1 MIGAGGAARV
11 LLAAGLLLPVG
22 LAPAAARA
30 QTTGSAPLDAV
41 EAAADRGELAT
52 ARAALEGFAAEHGE
66 AVDRA
71 GRARLSFLRARLM
84 ADVDSAE
91 VEYLRAAIDGE
102 GIYASRARL
111 RLAQLTLAR
120 GGHAAAARHLEQLR
134 TDDPGGDLTAASWVW
149 TARAAEAAGD
159 AASACSAWATALT
172 TLPASSSQ
180 REEAKENRSRCE
192 ASGREPGEVETF
204 TVQLGAFGTEEAAIR
219 LRDGAA
225 LTGIAVRVEAP
236 HGGVMVHRVRAG
248 RFGSRVDAERLAA
261 RFEAEGYDAVVVPEE
276 P

>member
-1 MIGAGGAARV
+1 
-11 LLAAGLLLPVG
+11 
-22 LAPAAARA
+22 
-30 QTTGSAPLDAV
+30 
-41 EAAADRGELAT
+41 
-52 ARAALEGFAAEHGE
+52 
-66 AVDRA
+66 
-71 GRARLSFLRARLM
+71 
-84 ADVDSAE
+84 
-91 VEYLRAAIDGE
+91 
-102 GIYASRARL
+102 L

-134 TDDPGGDLTAASWVW
+134 TDDPGGELTAASWVW
-149 TARAAEAAGD
+149 SARAAEAGGD
-159 AASACSAWATALT
+159 AAAACAAWATALT
-172 TLPASSSQ
+172 KLPADSPQ

-192 ASGREPGEVETF
+192 ASRREPGEVETF

-248 RFGSRVDAERLAA
+248 RFGARDAAERLAA
-261 RFEAEGYDAVVVPEE
+261 RFQTEGYDAVVVPEE